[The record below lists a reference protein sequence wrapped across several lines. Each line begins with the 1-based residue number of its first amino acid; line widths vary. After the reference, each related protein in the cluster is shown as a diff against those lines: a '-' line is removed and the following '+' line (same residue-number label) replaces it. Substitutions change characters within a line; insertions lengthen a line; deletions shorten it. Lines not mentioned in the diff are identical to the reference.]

1 MTTRMREVYS
11 DTLIRLAEKD
21 RNIVVLEADLMAAH
35 ATKSFMEKFPE
46 RTFNVG
52 VAEAN
57 MVGIA
62 CGLSARGK
70 IPFAGSFAPF
80 VTRRAYDQF
89 FVSANYAKLNVKLMG
104 SDPGITAAYNG
115 GTHMPFED
123 VGIMRNVPGL
133 IIYEPA
139 DGVSLQ
145 KLLTESAYR
154 KGNVY
159 LRLHRGNAPGIYN
172 QNDEIK
178 LGKANVLKDG
188 NDVTLIASGVV
199 MVNEALKASEMLQ
212 KEGVSAAVIDMH
224 TIKPLDEE
232 IVLKYAAKTSRIVTC
247 ENHQVMNGLGSA
259 VAEVL
264 SEKQP
269 ILMKRIG
276 VNDEFGE
283 VGDIEYL
290 KERFGLTAK
299 RICESAR
306 SLLVTA

>member
-1 MTTRMREVYS
+1 MREVYA
-11 DTLIRLAEKD
+11 DTLIELAEKD
-21 RNIVVLEADLMAAH
+21 ENIVVLEADLMAAH
-35 ATKSFMEKFPE
+35 ATKKFMERFPE

-62 CGLSARGK
+62 CGLSACGK

-80 VTRRAYDQF
+80 ATRRAYDQF

-133 IIYEPA
+133 VIYEPA
-139 DGVSLQ
+139 DGISLR
-145 KLLTESAYR
+145 KLLAESAYH
-154 KGNVY
+154 KGNTY
-159 LRLHRGNAPGIYN
+159 LRLHRGDAPNIYSR
-172 QNDEIK
+172 NDEIK

-199 MVNEALKASEMLQ
+199 MVNEALKVAEML
-212 KEGVSAAVIDMH
+212 KKDGISAAVIDMH
-224 TIKPLDEE
+224 TIKPLDEK
-232 IVLKYAAKTSRIVTC
+232 IVLEYAAKTNVIITC

-264 SEKQP
+264 SEKHP
-269 ILMKRIG
+269 VLMKRIG
-276 VNDEFGE
+276 IRDEFGE

-290 KERFGLTAK
+290 KNRFGLTAK
-299 RICESAR
+299 HIYKVAKGA
-306 SLLVTA
+306 LVAA